1 MSIQSRRNA
10 LFKSSISIKSIGNS
24 FQKFSQGLRSA
35 RKNADEII
43 KTSRKKNTFKSKLT
57 RNDNL
62 FFRKRQ
68 ENIKRKNREDEL
80 EASSTQGVPKTQGSI
95 LAKSTRGFLGRMLDF
110 IGILLIGWAIQN
122 LPKIISGING
132 LIKRISSVTGILSL
146 FVDGIKFV
154 LGGIGTLLQ
163 NAISSLLRFDFLT
176 QKKEVESGLESA
188 NTGLA
193 QARNELNTA
202 ASDFQQPESYG
213 LPNPPGFDLDNKQ
226 ESQSKDDAKGDLSMG
241 DGLEG
246 QESSEL
252 TQVKKEFSDKI
263 DESQEEEEGEEVV
276 QGEAEDVEGVRGDLE
291 SFLTESE
298 SGGGEG
304 GGSSESPS
312 GGADVADP
320 TDELKKKQKEALSYP
335 KRNTGRNRNRNRSSS
350 FLGTP
355 DSVDNISQSV
365 TPESSTMLA
374 SVGTY
379 DPDFEGGQDG
389 SRKVNLSSLVNP
401 SKKEVNIKT
410 DRKSKNKVM
419 IIEKPVQT
427 ASSGGGGMSGS
438 GSSSSIPEVNDEKL
452 LMKMQSTSTLKYT

>member
-1 MSIQSRRNA
+1 MSIQSRRNS
-10 LFKSSISIKSIGNS
+10 LFKSSISIKSIGDS
-24 FQKFSQGLRSA
+24 IQKFSEGLRSA
-35 RKNADEII
+35 RKNADETI
-43 KTSRKKNTFKSKLT
+43 KTSRQKNIFKRKLI
-57 RNDNL
+57 RNDNI

-68 ENIKRKNREDEL
+68 ENIKRKDREDEL

-188 NTGLA
+188 STGLA
-193 QARNELNTA
+193 QARDELNTA
-202 ASDFQQPESYG
+202 ASEFQQPENYG
-213 LPNPPGFDLDNKQ
+213 LPNPPGFDLDNQQ
-226 ESQSKDDAKGDLSMG
+226 EAQSKNDAKGDLSKG
-241 DGLEG
+241 DGLEAQEPSNLNELKKQIDDKLEEG
-246 QESSEL
+246 QE
-252 TQVKKEFSDKI
+252 
-263 DESQEEEEGEEVV
+263 QEEDEVV
-276 QGEAEDVEGVRGDLE
+276 QGDADDVEGVQSDLE

-298 SGGGEG
+298 GGGGEG
-304 GGSSESPS
+304 GSSSSPS

-320 TDELKKKQKEALSYP
+320 TDELKKKQREALSYP
-335 KRNTGRNRNRNRSSS
+335 KNRRNRRNRSRSSS

-365 TPESSTMLA
+365 TPESSTTLA
-374 SVGTY
+374 SVGSY

-389 SRKVNLSSLVNP
+389 SRKVNLSSLVTP
-401 SKKEVNIKT
+401 SKKEVNIQT
-410 DRKSKNKVM
+410 DRKPKNRVM

-427 ASSGGGGMSGS
+427 ASSGGGGMSGG

>member
-10 LFKSSISIKSIGNS
+10 LFKSSISIKSIGDS
-24 FQKFSQGLRSA
+24 IQKFSEGLRSA
-35 RKNADEII
+35 RKNADETI
-43 KTSRKKNTFKSKLT
+43 KTSRQKNIFKSKLI

-68 ENIKRKNREDEL
+68 ENIKRKDREDEL

-188 NTGLA
+188 NSGLA

-202 ASDFQQPESYG
+202 ASEFQQPESYG

-226 ESQSKDDAKGDLSMG
+226 EAQSKDDAKGDLSMG
-241 DGLEG
+241 DGLGE
-246 QESSEL
+246 QESPEL
-252 TQVKKEFSDKI
+252 TDAKNELSEKI
-263 DESQEEEEGEEVV
+263 DESQGEEGEEVV
-276 QGEAEDVEGVRGDLE
+276 QGEAEDVEGVQSDLE

-298 SGGGEG
+298 SGSGGG
-304 GGSSESPS
+304 GGSSASPS

-427 ASSGGGGMSGS
+427 ASSGGGGMSGG

>member
-10 LFKSSISIKSIGNS
+10 LFKSSISIKSIGDS
-24 FQKFSQGLRSA
+24 IQKFSEGLRSA
-35 RKNADEII
+35 RKNADETI
-43 KTSRKKNTFKSKLT
+43 KTSRQKNIFKSKLI

-68 ENIKRKNREDEL
+68 ENIKRKDREDEL

-188 NTGLA
+188 NSGLA

-202 ASDFQQPESYG
+202 ASEFQQPESYG

-226 ESQSKDDAKGDLSMG
+226 EAQSKDDAKGDLSMG
-241 DGLEG
+241 DGLG
-246 QESSEL
+246 AQEPSGLPEL
-252 TQVKKEFSDKI
+252 KKQISDKL
-263 DESQEEEEGEEVV
+263 EEGQEEEEDEVV
-276 QGEAEDVEGVRGDLE
+276 QGDAEDVEGVQGDLE

-298 SGGGEG
+298 SGSGGG
-304 GGSSESPS
+304 GGSSASPS
-312 GGADVADP
+312 GGANVADP

-419 IIEKPVQT
+419 IIEKPMQT
-427 ASSGGGGMSGS
+427 ASSGGGGMSGG

>member
-10 LFKSSISIKSIGNS
+10 LFKSSISIKSIGDS
-24 FQKFSQGLRSA
+24 IQKFSEGLRSA
-35 RKNADEII
+35 RKNADETI
-43 KTSRKKNTFKSKLT
+43 KTSRQKNIFKSKLI

-68 ENIKRKNREDEL
+68 ENIKRKDREDEL

-163 NAISSLLRFDFLT
+163 NAISSLLRFDFLS

-188 NTGLA
+188 NSGLA

-202 ASDFQQPESYG
+202 ASDFQQPENYG

-226 ESQSKDDAKGDLSMG
+226 EAQSKDDAKGDLSMG
-241 DGLEG
+241 DGLGE

-252 TQVKKEFSDKI
+252 TEVKKEFSDKL
-263 DESQEEEEGEEVV
+263 EENQEEEGEEVV
-276 QGEAEDVEGVRGDLE
+276 QGEADDVEGVQSDLE
-291 SFLTESE
+291 SFLTEAE
-298 SGGGEG
+298 GGGGGEG
-304 GGSSESPS
+304 GGSSSPS

-427 ASSGGGGMSGS
+427 ASSGGGGMSGG

>member
-10 LFKSSISIKSIGNS
+10 LFKSSISIKSIGDS
-24 FQKFSQGLRSA
+24 IQKFSEGLRSA
-35 RKNADEII
+35 RKNADETI
-43 KTSRKKNTFKSKLT
+43 KTSRQKNIFKSKLI

-68 ENIKRKNREDEL
+68 ENIKRKDREDEL

-163 NAISSLLRFDFLT
+163 NAISSLLRFDFLS

-188 NTGLA
+188 NSGLA

-202 ASDFQQPESYG
+202 ASNFQQHESYG

-226 ESQSKDDAKGDLSMG
+226 EAQSKDDAKGDLSMG
-241 DGLEG
+241 DGLGE
-246 QESSEL
+246 QESPEL
-252 TQVKKEFSDKI
+252 TDAKNELSEKI
-263 DESQEEEEGEEVV
+263 DESQEEEGEEVV
-276 QGEAEDVEGVRGDLE
+276 QGEAEDVEGVQSDLE

-298 SGGGEG
+298 SGGGGG
-304 GGSSESPS
+304 GGSSASPS

-320 TDELKKKQKEALSYP
+320 TEELKKKQKEALSYP

-419 IIEKPVQT
+419 IIEKPMQT
-427 ASSGGGGMSGS
+427 GSSGGGGMSGG

>member
-10 LFKSSISIKSIGNS
+10 LFKSSISIKSIGDS
-24 FQKFSQGLRSA
+24 IQKFSEGLRSA
-35 RKNADEII
+35 RKNADETI
-43 KTSRKKNTFKSKLT
+43 KTSRQKNIFKSKLI

-68 ENIKRKNREDEL
+68 ENIKRKDREDEL

-163 NAISSLLRFDFLT
+163 NAISSLLRFDFLS

-188 NTGLA
+188 NSGLA

-202 ASDFQQPESYG
+202 ASEFQQPESYG

-226 ESQSKDDAKGDLSMG
+226 EAQSKDDAKGDLSMG
-241 DGLEG
+241 DGLGE
-246 QESSEL
+246 QESPEL
-252 TQVKKEFSDKI
+252 TDAKNELSEKI
-263 DESQEEEEGEEVV
+263 DETQEEEGEEVV
-276 QGEAEDVEGVRGDLE
+276 QGEAEDVEGVQSDLE
-291 SFLTESE
+291 SFLTEAE
-298 SGGGEG
+298 GGGGGEG
-304 GGSSESPS
+304 GGSSSSPS

-419 IIEKPVQT
+419 IIEKPIQT
-427 ASSGGGGMSGS
+427 ASSGGGGMSGG